1 MQSALFDPK
10 EINRGIKVVKMKKR
24 YHIWNEKMKIFWKN
38 LTDFLQLAIS
48 NPKYYMKSKKSDKGN
63 YYTQMIVIDEATDF

>member
-1 MQSALFDPK
+1 
-10 EINRGIKVVKMKKR
+10 MK
-24 YHIWNEKMKIFWKN
+24 WGNEKNWKN

-63 YYTQMIVIDEATDF
+63 YYTQMIVKSETTDFIWMIRQ

>member
-1 MQSALFDPK
+1 MR
-10 EINRGIKVVKMKKR
+10 E
-24 YHIWNEKMKIFWKN
+24 WKIFWKN

-63 YYTQMIVIDEATDF
+63 YYTQMIVKSETTDFIWMIRQ